1 MKACRVVIA
10 DDHTMLRRGI
20 CQVIETKKGVSVVG
34 EASDG
39 IELLS
44 LLTTL
49 SADLVILD
57 ISMPRMRG
65 IEAAREIKSAYPN
78 IKILFLSMHKRKEYL
93 YQAFS
98 AGANGYLLKEDTDT
112 QLLTALDT
120 LLAGKVFL
128 SSILLGNLPDI
139 LIDIFQKSAN
149 PGEEKLSPR
158 EAQVLKLVADGLANK
173 DIANLLCI
181 SARTVEHHRAG
192 IMKRL
197 DLKTLADLIKYAIR
211 EGYTSEN

>member
-44 LLTTL
+44 LLNTL
-49 SADLVILD
+49 SADIVILD

-65 IEAAREIKSAYPN
+65 IEAAREIKATYPH

-93 YQAFS
+93 YQAFL

-112 QLLTALDT
+112 QLLIALDT
-120 LLAGKVFL
+120 LRAGKVFL

-139 LIDIFQKSAN
+139 LMDIFQKSAN
-149 PGEEKLSPR
+149 PGEENLSPR

-173 DIANLLCI
+173 DIAKTLCI
-181 SARTVEHHRAG
+181 SARTVEHHRAS